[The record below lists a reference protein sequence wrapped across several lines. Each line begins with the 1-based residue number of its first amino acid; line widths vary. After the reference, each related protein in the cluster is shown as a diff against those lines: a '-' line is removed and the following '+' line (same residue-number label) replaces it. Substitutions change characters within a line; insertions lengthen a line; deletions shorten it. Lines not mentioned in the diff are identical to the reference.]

1 MSEQDDIAPGGIDAG
16 NQLRAAPAGR
26 RQNDGSRGSGFVG
39 RFILTSTI
47 DLNCLIRH
55 RFPCERFL
63 QSPNASFFIE
73 SGDDDGNQS
82 GGPL

>member
-26 RQNDGSRGSGFVG
+26 RQNDGPRGSGFVG
-39 RFILTSTI
+39 RFILTATI
-47 DLNCLIRH
+47 DQNYLIRH
-55 RFPCERFL
+55 RLPCERVQ
-63 QSPNASFFIE
+63 QSPNATFFIE
-73 SGDDDGNQS
+73 GGNDDGDQS

>member
-39 RFILTSTI
+39 RIIFTSTI
-47 DLNCLIRH
+47 D
-55 RFPCERFL
+55 
-63 QSPNASFFIE
+63 
-73 SGDDDGNQS
+73 QS
-82 GGPL
+82 GKSMQQFLASTKPQFPLVQAN